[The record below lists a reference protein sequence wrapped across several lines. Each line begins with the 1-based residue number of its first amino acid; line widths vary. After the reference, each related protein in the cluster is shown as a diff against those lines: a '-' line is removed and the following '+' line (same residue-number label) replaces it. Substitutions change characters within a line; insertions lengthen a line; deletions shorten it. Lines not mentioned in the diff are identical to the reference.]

1 MDPFF
6 LGSVAASAFAGMVG
20 VEVIKKLLMD
30 KIFPAQDFNTE
41 DRVLLR
47 QNAALI
53 TQLNS
58 TVVTLADKVKS
69 LYELHDIKDP
79 DGVPLVFTPRS
90 WNETQKENLSIT
102 KDLVHSQKETA
113 RALEGVTK
121 IVEKLTEKVIEI
133 SIRSQ

>member
-30 KIFPAQDFNTE
+30 KIFPAQDFNPE
-41 DRVLLR
+41 DRELLKSNS
-47 QNAALI
+47 QAISTLNTLVPAL
-53 TQLNS
+53 
-58 TVVTLADKVKS
+58 AEKVKA
-69 LYELHDIKDP
+69 LYELHDIKDQ
-79 DGVPLVFTPRS
+79 DGIPLVFAPRS
-90 WNETQKENLSIT
+90 WNETQKENLDIT

-113 RALEGVTK
+113 KALEGVTK

-133 SIRSQ
+133 NVRSR